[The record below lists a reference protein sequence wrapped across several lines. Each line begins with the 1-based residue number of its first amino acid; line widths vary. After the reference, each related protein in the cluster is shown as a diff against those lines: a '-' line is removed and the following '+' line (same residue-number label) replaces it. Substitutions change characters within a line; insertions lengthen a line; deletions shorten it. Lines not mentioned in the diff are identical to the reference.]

1 MENLHEKNYSDLKNL
16 RGDNEYREQENQQLE
31 KDMGTLEEHLVML
44 EKQNSELDRELKDIV
59 TGDETIKSRLRS
71 RSPKK
76 DQLEISSGS
85 ATN

>member
-44 EKQNSELDRELKDIV
+44 EK
-59 TGDETIKSRLRS
+59 
-71 RSPKK
+71 
-76 DQLEISSGS
+76 
-85 ATN
+85 